1 MGDGE
6 LAVAS
11 SGSAKPGGWRS
22 RDVMW
27 LNQKGIDVRILL
39 LFLALHY
46 GCYVGD
52 VDIHLPCTKSSL
64 DMFNLHTFYNML
76 LLLQTHR

>member
-22 RDVMW
+22 RDIMW
-27 LNQKGIDVRILL
+27 LNQKGSDVRILL
-39 LFLALHY
+39 LFLALYY

-52 VDIHLPCTKSSL
+52 VDIHL
-64 DMFNLHTFYNML
+64 
-76 LLLQTHR
+76 Q

>member
-11 SGSAKPGGWRS
+11 GGSAKPGGWTS
-22 RDVMW
+22 RDPVW

-39 LFLALHY
+39 LFLACADTWRLWLLRMY
-46 GCYVGD
+46 GVVWIFIY
-52 VDIHLPCTKSSL
+52 HK
-64 DMFNLHTFYNML
+64 
-76 LLLQTHR
+76 HRVL